1 MEYLTRQETMAL
13 WVKTGYLN
21 PLKAE
26 VPLAYPEQGIAT
38 EQLAYGV
45 GWVDWGAGAAG
56 LEAEQII
63 VDARDRIIYGREAAQ
78 PALDKAVR
86 DINAMIGD

>member
-1 MEYLTRQETMAL
+1 MLSQDPAKQKAAWRFMEYLTRQETMAL

-38 EQLAYGV
+38 E
-45 GWVDWGAGAAG
+45 
-56 LEAEQII
+56 
-63 VDARDRIIYGREAAQ
+63 
-78 PALDKAVR
+78 
-86 DINAMIGD
+86 

>member
-1 MEYLTRQETMAL
+1 
-13 WVKTGYLN
+13 
-21 PLKAE
+21 
-26 VPLAYPEQGIAT
+26 
-38 EQLAYGV
+38 V